1 MCEVG
6 PIDCDTNAMCLDRDG
21 GYDCECSTGYS
32 GNGTYCEGI
41 IASFPFISM
50 LQSYIS
56 SSDIDE
62 CTSGN
67 DTCHINAT
75 CINTAGSYDCECLS
89 GFMGDGF
96 NCSSEYVLNPF
107 LNSTTWYLLHVISF
121 NFCLITLDTK
131 SCPYY

>member
-1 MCEVG
+1 
-6 PIDCDTNAMCLDRDG
+6 
-21 GYDCECSTGYS
+21 
-32 GNGTYCEGI
+32 
-41 IASFPFISM
+41 M

-96 NCSSEYVLNPF
+96 NCSSEYVLIINHAIM
-107 LNSTTWYLLHVISF
+107 NEKYKSIIHGSSYVY
-121 NFCLITLDTK
+121 DTILMIQM
-131 SCPYY
+131 

>member
-62 CTSGN
+62 CTSGM
-67 DTCHINAT
+67 I
-75 CINTAGSYDCECLS
+75 
-89 GFMGDGF
+89 
-96 NCSSEYVLNPF
+96 
-107 LNSTTWYLLHVISF
+107 HVISMPHVS
-121 NFCLITLDTK
+121 TLLVAMTVNVCQVSWEMDSIVQVSMFYTLFEFHN
-131 SCPYY
+131 SIYYTS